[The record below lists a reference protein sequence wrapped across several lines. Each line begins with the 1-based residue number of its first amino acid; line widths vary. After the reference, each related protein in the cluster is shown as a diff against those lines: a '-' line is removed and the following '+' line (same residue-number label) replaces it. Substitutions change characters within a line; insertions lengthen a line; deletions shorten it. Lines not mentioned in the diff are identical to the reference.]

1 MEPPTGQ
8 PLSIT
13 PAVAA
18 PEVPEGVAPAV
29 PPQGAAPAV
38 PPQGAAPAV
47 PPQGAAPAVPPQGAA
62 PAVPPQEGAA
72 PAVPVQEGAAPAV
85 PVQEEG
91 AAGAAPAVPPQEGAP
106 PPEGAAPAVPV
117 QEEGAAGAAPAVPPQ
132 EGAAPHEGAA
142 PAAPVHEEPAVGAA
156 PQGGVQEQ
164 VPAPGGATPP
174 EGAAPAVPAEQEP
187 AVHEPQGAVQSGVVV
202 PFSSRPGSEEVGEV
216 ERADDTTQL
225 QAHVQQ
231 AFQSNQVATMQ
242 VVKSD
247 IVPELGL
254 PDDSSED
261 DRLVKASLLCL
272 PPQQLQQAL
281 VHADEAPAGFMDTYD
296 TSEVFVWAM
305 FGFYPLATSYYK
317 DGLRNRENLAES
329 CARFLS

>member
-8 PLSIT
+8 PASIT

-18 PEVPEGVAPAV
+18 PEVLEGVAPV
-29 PPQGAAPAV
+29 
-38 PPQGAAPAV
+38 
-47 PPQGAAPAVPPQGAA
+47 
-62 PAVPPQEGAA
+62 
-72 PAVPVQEGAAPAV
+72 
-85 PVQEEG
+85 
-91 AAGAAPAVPPQEGAP
+91 
-106 PPEGAAPAVPV
+106 
-117 QEEGAAGAAPAVPPQ
+117 AVPPQ

-156 PQGGVQEQ
+156 PQGDVQEQ

-174 EGAAPAVPAEQEP
+174 EAAAPAVPAEQEP
-187 AVHEPQGAVQSGVVV
+187 AVHAAHINLLDVDEIPY
-202 PFSSRPGSEEVGEV
+202 SSPPGEEQVEEVERDSTSQLA
-216 ERADDTTQL
+216 RADDTMEV

-231 AFQSNQVATMQ
+231 AFQANQAATMQ

-272 PPQQLQQAL
+272 PLQQLQQAL
-281 VHADEAPAGFMDTYD
+281 VHTDEAPAGFMDTYD

>member
-62 PAVPPQEGAA
+62 PAVPPQ
-72 PAVPVQEGAAPAV
+72 
-85 PVQEEG
+85 
-91 AAGAAPAVPPQEGAP
+91 
-106 PPEGAAPAVPV
+106 
-117 QEEGAAGAAPAVPPQ
+117 GAAPAVPPQ
-132 EGAAPHEGAA
+132 EGAAPAVPVQEGAA

-156 PQGGVQEQ
+156 PQGDVQEQ

-296 TSEVFVWAM
+296 TSEAFVWAM

>member
-1 MEPPTGQ
+1 MKELHQ
-8 PLSIT
+8 RRQFMKNQLL
-13 PAVAA
+13 
-18 PEVPEGVAPAV
+18 ELHLKEMYKNKYLHL
-29 PPQGAAPAV
+29 
-38 PPQGAAPAV
+38 
-47 PPQGAAPAVPPQGAA
+47 
-62 PAVPPQEGAA
+62 
-72 PAVPVQEGAAPAV
+72 
-85 PVQEEG
+85 EELHHLK
-91 AAGAAPAVPPQEGAP
+91 EL
-106 PPEGAAPAVPV
+106 
-117 QEEGAAGAAPAVPPQ
+117 
-132 EGAAPHEGAA
+132 
-142 PAAPVHEEPAVGAA
+142 APVHEEPAVGAA
-156 PQGGVQEQ
+156 PQGDVQEQ

-174 EGAAPAVPAEQEP
+174 EAAAPAVPAEEEP
-187 AVHEPQGAVQSGVVV
+187 AVHAAHINLLDVDEIPY
-202 PFSSRPGSEEVGEV
+202 SSPPGSEQVEEV
-216 ERADDTTQL
+216 ERDSTSQLARADDTMEV

-231 AFQSNQVATMQ
+231 AFQANQAATMQ

-272 PPQQLQQAL
+272 PLQQLQQAL
-281 VHADEAPAGFMDTYD
+281 VHTDEAPAGFMDTYD

>member
-1 MEPPTGQ
+1 MRKFGTQLLWFCPCGLFMEPPTGP

-18 PEVPEGVAPAV
+18 PEVREGVAPAV
-29 PPQGAAPAV
+29 PPQE
-38 PPQGAAPAV
+38 
-47 PPQGAAPAVPPQGAA
+47 GAA

-72 PAVPVQEGAAPAV
+72 PAVP
-85 PVQEEG
+85 
-91 AAGAAPAVPPQEGAP
+91 PQE
-106 PPEGAAPAVPV
+106 
-117 QEEGAAGAAPAVPPQ
+117 GAAPAVPPQ
-132 EGAAPHEGAA
+132 EGAAPAVPPQEGAA

-156 PQGGVQEQ
+156 PQGDVQEQ

-174 EGAAPAVPAEQEP
+174 EGATPAVPAQQEP

-202 PFSSRPGSEEVGEV
+202 PFSSRPGSEEVEEV

-231 AFQSNQVATMQ
+231 AVQSNQVATMH

-254 PDDSSED
+254 PDDYSED

-317 DGLRNRENLAES
+317 VTRMVCAIARTWQSHVLVSCPNSVRFKLGRRRCLR
-329 CARFLS
+329 

>member
-8 PLSIT
+8 PASIT
-13 PAVAA
+13 AAVAA
-18 PEVPEGVAPAV
+18 PVAV
-29 PPQGAAPAV
+29 PPQGAPPAV
-38 PPQGAAPAV
+38 PPQRAAPAV
-47 PPQGAAPAVPPQGAA
+47 PVQEEGVAGAA

-72 PAVPVQEGAAPAV
+72 PAVPVQE
-85 PVQEEG
+85 EG
-91 AAGAAPAVPPQEGAP
+91 SAGAAPAAPPQ
-106 PPEGAAPAVPV
+106 EGAAPAVPV

-156 PQGGVQEQ
+156 PQGDVQEH

-202 PFSSRPGSEEVGEV
+202 PSSCPPGSEEVEEV
-216 ERADDTTQL
+216 ERDDTTQV
-225 QAHVQQ
+225 QAHVQH
-231 AFQSNQVATMQ
+231 AFQSNQTTTMQ

-281 VHADEAPAGFMDTYD
+281 VHADEAPAGFMEFHGY
-296 TSEVFVWAM
+296 
-305 FGFYPLATSYYK
+305 L
-317 DGLRNRENLAES
+317 
-329 CARFLS
+329 